1 MGLKKV
7 AEHAGVSVKT
17 VSNVVRGT
25 VRVAP
30 STRERVE
37 RSLAELGYRPNLSA
51 RQLRQGRTGVVAL
64 AVPALD
70 APYFSALARAAIR
83 AAAPHGWT
91 VLIEQTDGLRE
102 REVDVLDGPAGHLV
116 DGVVLSPLALGAADL
131 EGRRPSVPIVLLG
144 ERVFDGP
151 DDHVAID
158 NVTAAREA
166 TAHLLALGRRRV
178 AAVGAQDRVGAGTAH
193 LRLQGYR
200 EAHRDAGLEADPAL
214 VASVDQFDRAS
225 GAAAAAGWPTCRT
238 PRTRCSASTTSSP
251 SARCGRWPCAACAC
265 RDDVA
270 VAGFDDIEDGAYSVP
285 SLTTVRPTS
294 PGSRTPPSTCS
305 PAARR
310 APRRD
315 HRARSSSGTGWWCGR
330 ARSVA
335 AEQPIRPAPWG
346 AGRTELR
353 MQRGATSAAE
363 GGQTEVG
370 LHEPVG
376 PQRVHLRALGGV
388 GVGVGARRA
397 GATAGHQLAAR
408 AGVGVRQAE
417 HVTRLVGRHP
427 QRVVLLVLRVVEED
441 VAVAV
446 AVAVGVR
453 AAGSLPS

>member
-1 MGLKKV
+1 MGLKEV

-193 LRLQGYR
+193 LRLQGYL
-200 EAHRDAGLEADPAL
+200 EAHRDAGLEPDPAL

-225 GAAAAAGWPTCRT
+225 GAAAAARLADLPDPPDALFCFNDELALGALRT
-238 PRTRCSASTTSSP
+238 LAVRGVLVPR
-251 SARCGRWPCAACAC
+251 
-265 RDDVA
+265 DVA

-285 SLTTVRPTS
+285 SLTTVRPDLA
-294 PGSRTPPSTCS
+294 GLAD
-305 PAARR
+305 AALDLL
-310 APRRD
+310 A
-315 HRARSSSGTGWWCGR
+315 GR
-330 ARSVA
+330 A
-335 AEQPIRPAPWG
+335 
-346 AGRTELR
+346 AGTETGPPR
-353 MQRGATSAAE
+353 
-363 GGQTEVG
+363 EV
-370 LHEPVG
+370 V
-376 PQRVHLRALGGV
+376 V
-388 GVGVGARRA
+388 
-397 GATAGHQLAAR
+397 GHQLVVRESTAGR
-408 AGVGVRQAE
+408 A
-417 HVTRLVGRHP
+417 
-427 QRVVLLVLRVVEED
+427 
-441 VAVAV
+441 
-446 AVAVGVR
+446 
-453 AAGSLPS
+453 

>member
-1 MGLKKV
+1 MGLKQV

-37 RSLAELGYRPNLSA
+37 RSLAQLGYRPNLSA

-116 DGVVLSPLALGAADL
+116 DGVVLSPLALGKADL

-178 AAVGAQDRVGAGTAH
+178 AAVGAQDGVGAATAH

-200 EAHRDAGLEADPAL
+200 EAHRDAGLEPDPAL
-214 VASVDQFDRAS
+214 VATVDRFDRA
-225 GAAAAAGWPTCRT
+225 GRRRRRRPAAGPARPPGRPVLLQRRAR
-238 PRTRCSASTTSSP
+238 PR
-251 SARCGRWPCAACAC
+251 ARCGRWRCAACGCRRTSRSPASTTSRTAPTAC
-265 RDDVA
+265 
-270 VAGFDDIEDGAYSVP
+270 P
-285 SLTTVRPTS
+285 SLTTVRP
-294 PGSRTPPSTCS
+294 
-305 PAARR
+305 
-310 APRRD
+310 D
-315 HRARSSSGTGWWCGR
+315 L
-330 ARSVA
+330 
-335 AEQPIRPAPWG
+335 
-346 AGRTELR
+346 AGIADT
-353 MQRGATSAAE
+353 
-363 GGQTEVG
+363 
-370 LHEPVG
+370 
-376 PQRVHLRALGGV
+376 ALDLL
-388 GVGVGARRA
+388 A
-397 GATAGHQLAAR
+397 G
-408 AGVGVRQAE
+408 
-417 HVTRLVGRHP
+417 
-427 QRVVLLVLRVVEED
+427 
-441 VAVAV
+441 
-446 AVAVGVR
+446 R
-453 AAGSLPS
+453 AAGTETGPPREVVVGHRLVVRESTAGRS